1 MFSLLLAHAGAAH
14 LAARFGGLAGG
25 HVGGHG
31 VAGIQ
36 RAEAALAVP
45 ALHGTEAGSTHGLG
59 GGVDLALAQVFH
71 HPGEAVQPVAEH
83 ARQAVLGKNFGGFVG
98 TLRAEAVFLQHA
110 LKLGQHGFIRYSHG
124 CNLPLFQLFCPVRTA
139 QRETLSL

>member
-1 MFSLLLAHAGAAH
+1 MCQLYGT
-14 LAARFGGLAGG
+14 
-25 HVGGHG
+25 VHG
-31 VAGIQ
+31 VLGVQ
-36 RAEAALAVP
+36 RAKAALAVP
-45 ALHGTEAGSTHGLG
+45 ALHGTKAGNALGLSG
-59 GGVDLALAQVFH
+59 GINLALAQVFH

-124 CNLPLFQLFCPVRTA
+124 CILPLFQLFCPVRTA
-139 QRETLSL
+139 QRATLSL